1 MPIKSFRGQL
11 ATSGIET
18 INLHTNNGMI
28 GYRIVKLELMPT
40 SPGKTTYENVFKIF
54 TIPQTTVTGKID
66 FSDQTLLAVGYIA
79 NNSNN
84 STNAQSVVVF
94 DNVIINQDI
103 DITNIDRDDSATQGV
118 NYHIELEQVKLSL
131 DENTVATLKDIRN
144 ITG

>member
-1 MPIKSFRGQL
+1 M
-11 ATSGIET
+11 
-18 INLHTNNGMI
+18 
-28 GYRIVKLELMPT
+28 
-40 SPGKTTYENVFKIF
+40 
-54 TIPQTTVTGKID
+54 
-66 FSDQTLLAVGYIA
+66 
-79 NNSNN
+79 
-84 STNAQSVVVF
+84 VF